1 MMVFPLY
8 IWFFTCSRCPGTPSN
23 VKAEFPSENC
33 GDTVRIT
40 WDDPLKEDVDN
51 YTIVCDG
58 DGVAPSDAIAEGN
71 AKEAIVGPLN
81 ISGIV
86 YTCSVTAVNEF
97 GSSQP
102 SSIEFVTG

>member
-1 MMVFPLY
+1 MQ
-8 IWFFTCSRCPGTPSN
+8 
-23 VKAEFPSENC
+23 EE
-33 GDTVRIT
+33 
-40 WDDPLKEDVDN
+40 VDY

-58 DGVAPSDAIAEGN
+58 DDVAPSDAIAEGN
-71 AKEAIVGPLN
+71 ATEAIVGPLN